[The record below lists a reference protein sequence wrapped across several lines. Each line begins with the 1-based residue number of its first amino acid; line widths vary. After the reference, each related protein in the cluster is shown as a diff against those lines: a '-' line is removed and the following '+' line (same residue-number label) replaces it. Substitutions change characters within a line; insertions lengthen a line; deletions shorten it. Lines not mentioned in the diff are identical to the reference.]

1 MRSMRAQK
9 LDRAPPPGAY
19 AGIARPRR
27 DTKVEERR
35 MRAMDEEAKPDTQ
48 RPPPMAPTTTGRTVL
63 IADDEVALAQ
73 GVARALVKAGY
84 DVELAHDGNK
94 AISAIM
100 ARRFDVILSDIHMP
114 GTSGVELLRVV
125 RAYDLD
131 VPVIL
136 MTGEPEVSTAVE
148 AIELGALLYLCKPVP
163 VADIVAAVDRGRRL
177 HEMARLKRDAMRT
190 LGLRPTDAS
199 DRAGLSAGLDR
210 AMASMTVALQPIV
223 SVNGRRIVAHEALL
237 RSTEPM
243 LANPPA
249 VIGAAERLGRL
260 HEVGRLVRRHAAE
273 ALRKLP
279 EPSLLFV
286 NLHPQDLLDPELAD
300 PRSPLG
306 RVSDRVV
313 LEITERAPLDDVP
326 EAGARVSILRYMG
339 YRFALDDLGAGNTG
353 LGGFARCEPDFVKL
367 DMSLVRDIELS
378 EPRQRLVRGLVS
390 LCEELRSTLIA
401 EGVETDDEYKTFK
414 GLGCDLMQ
422 GYLFARPAA
431 EPPPV
436 HWP

>member
-1 MRSMRAQK
+1 M
-9 LDRAPPPGAY
+9 
-19 AGIARPRR
+19 
-27 DTKVEERR
+27 
-35 MRAMDEEAKPDTQ
+35 
-48 RPPPMAPTTTGRTVL
+48 
-63 IADDEVALAQ
+63 
-73 GVARALVKAGY
+73 
-84 DVELAHDGNK
+84 
-94 AISAIM
+94 
-100 ARRFDVILSDIHMP
+100 
-114 GTSGVELLRVV
+114 ELLRVV
-125 RAYDLD
+125 RAYDHD

-136 MTGEPEVSTAVE
+136 MTGEPEVATAID

-163 VADIVAAVDRGRRL
+163 VSQIVAAVDRGRRL

-210 AMASMTVALQPIV
+210 AMAGLTVALQPIV
-223 SVNGRRIVAHEALL
+223 SVNGRRVVAHEALL

-243 LANPPA
+243 LSNPPA

-279 EPSLLFV
+279 EPTMLFV

-339 YRFALDDLGAGNTG
+339 YRFALPRRPRRGQHGPRRVRT
-353 LGGFARCEPDFVKL
+353 RCEPDFVKL

-378 EPRQRLVRGLVS
+378 APRPRLVRGLVS
-390 LCEELRSTLIA
+390 LCEALRSTLIA
-401 EGVETDDEYKTFK
+401 AGVETDEEYKTFK
-414 GLGCDLMQ
+414 DLGCDLMQ